1 MVCNEKGERKN
12 EQWNFVG
19 ALCGQIDPKSTKRLS
34 PSVAPALAAL
44 STHVPNR
51 IEGGPIEGGP
61 TLSGYFLIVQSK
73 NMITRHNAP
82 P

>member
-1 MVCNEKGERKN
+1 MGCNEKGERKN

-34 PSVAPALAAL
+34 PSVAPAVAAL

-51 IEGGPIEGGP
+51 IEGGL